1 MLNINILMAL
11 TNHDFNFYKIIFLLF
26 ADVAKEAHYIC
37 SREWVSLINTCTQ
50 MYLRTTKHQANKN
63 SNVKPQPT
71 EQSVTQVVLWHQL
84 VIK

>member
-1 MLNINILMAL
+1 MAL

-26 ADVAKEAHYIC
+26 ADVAEEAHHIC
-37 SREWVSLINTCTQ
+37 SREWVSLIITCTQ
-50 MYLRTTKHQANKN
+50 MYLRTTKQQANKN

-84 VIK
+84 VK